1 MSKKAQNQLGLFAKF
16 WQPGRVKTRLAASIG
31 DQKAC
36 DLYFAFLNHLVKKLG
51 AVGTDR
57 HLVYSPLERVTDFQE
72 IIPDSWGLYPQSPGC
87 LGTRMHSFFF
97 DRLESVRPLDT
108 AVRKVVIIGADCP
121 QIKSASV
128 ERAFAELD
136 QAPVVIG
143 PSVDG
148 GYYLLGMRES
158 CFDIFKDIE
167 WSTSTVLASTVEHLN
182 RQEIEFAMLEPLED
196 VDELDSLLVLEEKM
210 TREMQERVSLP
221 DEQEM
226 NLLQEIRF
234 ALGRSG

>member
-1 MSKKAQNQLGLFAKF
+1 
-16 WQPGRVKTRLAASIG
+16 
-31 DQKAC
+31 
-36 DLYFAFLNHLVKKLG
+36 
-51 AVGTDR
+51 
-57 HLVYSPLERVTDFQE
+57 
-72 IIPDSWGLYPQSPGC
+72 
-87 LGTRMHSFFF
+87 
-97 DRLESVRPLDT
+97 
-108 AVRKVVIIGADCP
+108 
-121 QIKSASV
+121 V

-182 RQEIEFAMLEPLED
+182 RQEIEFTMLEPLED
-196 VDELDSLLVLEEKM
+196 VDELDSLLGLEEKM